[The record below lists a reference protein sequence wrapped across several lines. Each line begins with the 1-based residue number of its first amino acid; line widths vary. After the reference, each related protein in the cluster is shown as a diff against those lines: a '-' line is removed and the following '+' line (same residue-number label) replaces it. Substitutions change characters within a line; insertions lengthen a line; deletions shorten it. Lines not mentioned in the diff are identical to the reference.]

1 MWCFYLFLY
10 FFIKQ
15 KTANE
20 VRISDWSSD
29 VCSSDLVINSASA
42 HGLAASPEKS
52 AYVAAKH
59 GIIGLTKV
67 TALETAGA
75 GITCNAICPGWVLT
89 PLVKKQIEDRAKA
102 ENRSYEAARL
112 ELVEEKTPSKDFSTP
127 EQIGGLAVFLYS
139 PAADQMTGAPLSID
153 GGWIAQ

>member
-1 MWCFYLFLY
+1 M
-10 FFIKQ
+10 
-15 KTANE
+15 
-20 VRISDWSSD
+20 RISDWSSD
-29 VCSSDLVINSASA
+29 VCSSDL
-42 HGLAASPEKS
+42 S

-127 EQIGGLAVFLYS
+127 EQIGGLAVFLCS
-139 PAADQMTGAPLSID
+139 PAADQMTGAPLSIE
-153 GGWIAQ
+153 GGWTAQSRPGRRADARGAGKQRVSSGRSEGAASH

>member
-1 MWCFYLFLY
+1 MRKKGWG
-10 FFIKQ
+10 
-15 KTANE
+15 
-20 VRISDWSSD
+20 R
-29 VCSSDLVINSASA
+29 VINIASA

-112 ELVEEKTPSKDFSTP
+112 ELVEEKTQSKGFSKP
-127 EQIGGLAVFLYS
+127 EQIGGLAVYTCPHAS
-139 PAADQMTGAPLSID
+139 DQMTGAPLSID
-153 GGWIAQ
+153 GDRKSTRLNS